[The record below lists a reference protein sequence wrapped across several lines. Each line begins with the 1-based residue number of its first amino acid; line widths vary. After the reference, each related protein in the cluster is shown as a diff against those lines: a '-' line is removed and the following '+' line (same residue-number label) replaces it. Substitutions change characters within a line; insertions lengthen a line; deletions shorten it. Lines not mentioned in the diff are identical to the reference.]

1 MRQHPP
7 QEEWVLAAVVVYTP
21 PACRRFLGAVAPRTH
36 FTPPSAAGAGV
47 PSHSYTFR
55 VPKFTHWPRSGLV
68 FCFRLGA
75 RRHILARG
83 GALAPKYPLSV
94 KSWVCS
100 GGMGVGACAP
110 SAKRNLRSWGC
121 QRLAVSHAEDVHW
134 PGPAGWWA
142 DRPGLAGAV
151 CSGPSAVGSGQWA
164 VRSGQRALGPGQWA
178 VGSGQLPGRAA
189 GRAPAPG
196 SVL

>member
-1 MRQHPP
+1 MRDAHVPLRRHSGWVDAAEAARVNLGLLGFRVVRASPAQGAGMRGAAVNGVLHQHPP

-83 GALAPKYPLSV
+83 GALAHKYPLSV
-94 KSWVCS
+94 RSL
-100 GGMGVGACAP
+100 G
-110 SAKRNLRSWGC
+110 LR
-121 QRLAVSHAEDVHW
+121 
-134 PGPAGWWA
+134 
-142 DRPGLAGAV
+142 
-151 CSGPSAVGSGQWA
+151 
-164 VRSGQRALGPGQWA
+164 
-178 VGSGQLPGRAA
+178 
-189 GRAPAPG
+189 
-196 SVL
+196 